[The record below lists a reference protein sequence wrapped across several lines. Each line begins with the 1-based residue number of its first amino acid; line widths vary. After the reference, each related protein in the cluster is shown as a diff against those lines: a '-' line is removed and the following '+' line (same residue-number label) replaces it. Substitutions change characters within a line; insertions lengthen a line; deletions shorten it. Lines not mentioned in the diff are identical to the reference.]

1 MDPLNPLSPSLDDH
15 SPRIVTNDDLCL
27 IRVISAVTHGAI
39 VDKAL
44 GTGDDKSIANIM
56 LTAHCPV
63 MIGRRRSQFSDYTP
77 VMPSLLPICHRART
91 HSQ

>member
-1 MDPLNPLSPSLDDH
+1 MDPLNPLSLSLDDP

-27 IRVISAVTHGAI
+27 IRVISAVTHGAS

-63 MIGRRRSQFSDYTP
+63 MIGRRSQFLDYTP